1 MKRNSNGG
9 VEVLNC
15 SQALDADEM
24 VSMKNKM
31 NRLISRNQ
39 KNVVLDMSQTSS
51 VDLAGLGILVERLR
65 TIRSLNG
72 DIKFCNIRPEI
83 YQVLQL
89 VGLNGLME
97 LYPSREEALAS
108 F

>member
-1 MKRNSNGG
+1 MRRASNGG

-15 SQALDADEM
+15 SEALNADEM
-24 VSMKNKM
+24 VSMRNRM

-51 VDLAGLGILVERLR
+51 VDLVSLGILVERLR
-65 TIRSLNG
+65 TLRSLKG

-83 YQVLQL
+83 HQVLQL

-97 LYPSREEALAS
+97 FFGSREEALAS

>member
-1 MKRNSNGG
+1 MRRTSNGG
-9 VEVLNC
+9 IEVLNC
-15 SQALDADEM
+15 SRALDADEM

-39 KNVVLDMSQTSS
+39 KNLVLDMSQTSS

-65 TIRSLNG
+65 TMRSLNG

-89 VGLNGLME
+89 VGLNGLIE
-97 LYPSREEALAS
+97 FYSSREEALAS

>member
-1 MKRNSNGG
+1 MS

-15 SQALDADEM
+15 SSALDADEM
-24 VSMKNKM
+24 VSIKNRM

-51 VDLAGLGILVERLR
+51 IDLVSLGILVERLR
-65 TIRSLNG
+65 TLRSLNG
-72 DIKFCNIRPEI
+72 DIKFCNIRPEVHE
-83 YQVLQL
+83 VLQL

-97 LYPSREEALAS
+97 SYGSREEALAS

>member
-1 MKRNSNGG
+1 MRRASHLS
-9 VEVLNC
+9 VEVLSC
-15 SQALDADEM
+15 SSALNADEM
-24 VSMKNKM
+24 VSIKNRM

-51 VDLAGLGILVERLR
+51 IDLVSLGILVERLR
-65 TIRSLNG
+65 TLRSLNG
-72 DIKFCNIRPEI
+72 DIKFCNIRPEVDE
-83 YQVLQL
+83 VLQL

-97 LYPSREEALAS
+97 SYGSREEALAS